1 VPELRDPRPGPDAAR
16 GLARRRVGTRPPKE
30 GPLIPK
36 RKKGPTVLVL
46 GIGNPGRR
54 DDGLGAAAAERL
66 KKRRLTGVVCDA
78 NYQLNVE
85 DALACAEHETVIFV
99 DAARG
104 LRQPFTF
111 REIGPAAALPVLSH
125 ALGPAA
131 VLAVA
136 AGLCGKTPDAR
147 LLAVRGHRFT
157 VGEGLTDKAE
167 GNLAL
172 ALDFLV
178 KFLKGIR
185 S

>member
-1 VPELRDPRPGPDAAR
+1 MPELRDPRPGPDAAR
-16 GLARRRVGTRPPKE
+16 DLARRRRGPGPPEE

-66 KKRRLTGVVCDA
+66 NRRRLPGVVCDA

-85 DALACAEHETVIFV
+85 DALACAEHEVVIFV

-104 LRQPFTF
+104 LRKPFAF
-111 REIGPAAALPVLSH
+111 RELKPAAALPVLSH

-136 AGLCGKTPDAR
+136 AGLYGKTPDAR
-147 LLAVRGHRFT
+147 LLAIRGHRFA

-167 GNLAL
+167 RDLAL

-178 KFLKGIR
+178 AFLKGTR